1 MRVRRFIF
9 TPLLLLAALLLPC
22 AATAFEERE
31 ITLDQAPLSLDQA
44 VNLAKKNNRQ
54 IQESVHDFNVTQ
66 KKIAET
72 RAQFNP
78 GLLLAGD
85 WQRVHDPSSFTIAAY
100 SPKAF
105 MFATDTTVLNL
116 STTPPSASVITTGT
130 AVPYAEPTAPIS
142 APLSAKNSRT
152 LDLTFSVPL
161 LTFGTRGKS
170 IKAQRLG
177 RDTAEL
183 DVDRI
188 SLDVSLN
195 TKESFFNYVLA
206 LAGLEVMKKNL
217 TLAEEHLAGTNA
229 RYEQGTIPYFDV
241 IRAEVSVA
249 DSKEQLTTAQTGV
262 NLARMALNNVIG
274 VPVER
279 DTRVRY
285 ELGSVETPKLA
296 PVEKYVDFALTN
308 RVELIQLQHATN
320 QARLGAQL
328 SKNRPMVAFAYRRNL
343 LSSGSSFSSE
353 NSWRYV
359 VSYQMQMYDSGV
371 ARARVR
377 QGVETAQRLELQA
390 VDVREGIILQTQQAY
405 LNLDEAVK
413 RMDTS
418 KAIMRQAAR
427 AREMADVGYG
437 QGVVSELDW
446 KDALFGE
453 LQAGLNLNKA
463 EFDLQMAKARL
474 ARAIGLENLEDF

>member
-1 MRVRRFIF
+1 MKFPRFAL
-9 TPLLLLAALLLPC
+9 TPLLLLGCLALSSAAC
-22 AATAFEERE
+22 AFEERE
-31 ITLDQAPLSLDQA
+31 ISLEQAALSLEQA

-54 IQESVHDFNVTQ
+54 IQESVHNFNIAQ
-66 KKIAET
+66 KKISET

-78 GLLLAGD
+78 GLKLDGN

-100 SPKAF
+100 SPRAF
-105 MFATDTTVLNL
+105 MFSTDTTVLDL
-116 STTPPSASVITTGT
+116 SSTPPAASVVTAGT
-130 AVPYAEPTAPIS
+130 AITYAEPTAPIS

-161 LTFGTRGKS
+161 LTFGAKGKS
-170 IKAQRLG
+170 LKAQRLG
-177 RDTAEL
+177 RNSAEL
-183 DVDRI
+183 DVERL
-188 SLDVSLN
+188 SLEVTLN

-206 LAGLEVMKKNL
+206 LAGLEVMKRNL
-217 TLAEEHLAGTNA
+217 ALAEEHLAGSNA

-241 IRAEVSVA
+241 IRAEVAVA
-249 DSKEQLTTAQTGV
+249 EAREQLTKAQAGAD
-262 NLARMALNNVIG
+262 LARMALNNVLG

-279 DTRVRY
+279 GTRVRY
-285 ELGSVETPKLA
+285 EPGSVSIPALA
-296 PVEKYVDFALTN
+296 PVDKYVDYALAN
-308 RVELIQLQHATN
+308 RVELVQLQNAIH

-328 SKNRPMVAFAYRRNL
+328 SKNRPMVAFAYLRNL

-359 VSYQMQMYDSGV
+359 VSYSMQMYDSGV
-371 ARARVR
+371 ARAREH
-377 QGVETAQRLELQA
+377 QGAETAQRLELQA
-390 VDVREGIILQTQQAY
+390 VDAREGIILQTRQAY
-405 LNLDEAVK
+405 LNLDEAIK
-413 RMDTS
+413 RLETS
-418 KAIMRQAAR
+418 RAIMRQAQR

-453 LQAGLNLNKA
+453 MQAGLNLNKA

-474 ARAIGLENLEDF
+474 ARALGLENLEDF